1 VSPGTFPTAMDKEG
15 HYLKPPLCVGCDND
29 SSNSARANIT
39 SLKKPA
45 LKQSMVKEKEK
56 SPTERLNKSLNK
68 GLTSADRSN
77 KATLPL
83 TVPSSFQVVCK

>member
-1 VSPGTFPTAMDKEG
+1 MSPGTFPTAMDKEG
-15 HYLKPPLCVGCDND
+15 PFEASLCVGCDND
-29 SSNSARANIT
+29 SSNSAKANIT

-45 LKQSMVKEKEK
+45 LKQSMVKEKRK
-56 SPTERLNKSLNK
+56 SPTKRLNKSLNK

-83 TVPSSFQVVCK
+83 TVPRSFQVVCK